1 METDLLLQQYCKQLH
16 LSALAADYRRL
27 ADDAARQNLPYDRF
41 LLALLQREL
50 EQRAQK
56 QEKRRLSL
64 ARFPVPYTLDT
75 FDFSAIPQLNRTR
88 VLELA
93 QGRWID
99 EHHNVILVGDIGTG
113 KTHVGTALA
122 TAACRQGK
130 RVRFFTAAG
139 LVNDLLRAQDDHTLD
154 KLLAGLL
161 RFDLVML
168 DELGF
173 LPLAAR
179 GGQVLFQFCSER
191 YLRASLLITTN
202 LTFDHWGE
210 LLGDPLLAGALVDR
224 LTHHCHIVEFRGQS
238 YRFRQSLAHPSAP
251 GGLASPAAGKEVT
264 ADTA

>member
-1 METDLLLQQYCKQLH
+1 MDTDLLLKQYCKQLH

-27 ADDAARQNLPYDRF
+27 ADDAARHNLSYDRF
-41 LLALLQREL
+41 LLALLEREL
-50 EQRAQK
+50 ERRAEK

-64 ARFPVPYTLDT
+64 AHFPVAYSLDT
-75 FDFSAIPQLNRTR
+75 FDFSALPQFNKTR

-93 QGRWID
+93 QGGWID

-113 KTHVGTALA
+113 KTHVGSAVA
-122 TAACRQGK
+122 AAACRGGK
-130 RVRFFTAAG
+130 KVRFFTAAA
-139 LVNDLLRAQDDHTLD
+139 LVNQLLRAQDEHTLD
-154 KLLAGLL
+154 KLLAALL

-173 LPLAAR
+173 LPLSSR
-179 GGQVLFQFCSER
+179 GGQLLFQFCSER

-202 LTFDHWGE
+202 LTFDRWGE
-210 LLGDPLLAGALVDR
+210 LLGDSLLAGALVDR

-238 YRFRQSLAHPSAP
+238 YRFRQSLAHPPAP